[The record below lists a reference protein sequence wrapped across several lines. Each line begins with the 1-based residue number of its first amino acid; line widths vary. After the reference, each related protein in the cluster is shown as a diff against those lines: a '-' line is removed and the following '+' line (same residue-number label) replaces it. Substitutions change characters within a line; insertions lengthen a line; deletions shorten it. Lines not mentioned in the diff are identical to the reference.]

1 MKQLY
6 FFMGGHSILRKH
18 GIHFYFIGLI
28 TLTLGIALA
37 VQSQLGTSPFDAL
50 LVGLFRTF
58 GLSIGSWEVVV
69 GFSMIFGYVLMDRK
83 RTEFFAF
90 IISVVKGIVID
101 TWLFIIGDIITPQTW
116 MTQSLCIV
124 FSLFFTGLG
133 IAIYLQSLVAP
144 NPMDRS
150 MIIVAN
156 LTGWGMTASRALI
169 SVILVIIAFFF
180 DGAIGLGTLANALLA
195 SMIIQ
200 YFLPTLEKLRQKSLA
215 KLRLHA

>member
-6 FFMGGHSILRKH
+6 FFMGGRSILRKH

-69 GFSMIFGYVLMDRK
+69 GFSMIIGNALLERK
-83 RTEFFAF
+83 RPEYFAL
-90 IISVVKGIVID
+90 ITSVVTGIGID

-116 MTQSLCIV
+116 MTQSLCII

-169 SVILVIIAFFF
+169 SVVLVIIAFFF
-180 DGAIGLGTLANALLA
+180 DGAIGIGTLANALLA
-195 SMIIQ
+195 GMIIQ
-200 YFLPTLEKLRQKSLA
+200 YFLPPFEKMREKSLA